1 MNKALRQLSKE
12 DWEIG
17 LLIIYWLKKVDK
29 LTRRKVLNTLKNEQ
43 TGNIRFINAIKTNI
57 IVYASRNM
65 EKKRIEKIV
74 ERALTL
80 SFKVPVKIEVISFND
95 LKMIF
100 NELLRTYKEIKSR

>member
-1 MNKALRQLSKE
+1 
-12 DWEIG
+12 
-17 LLIIYWLKKVDK
+17 
-29 LTRRKVLNTLKNEQ
+29 
-43 TGNIRFINAIKTNI
+43 
-57 IVYASRNM
+57 M

-80 SFKVPVKIEVISFND
+80 SFKVPVKIEAISFND